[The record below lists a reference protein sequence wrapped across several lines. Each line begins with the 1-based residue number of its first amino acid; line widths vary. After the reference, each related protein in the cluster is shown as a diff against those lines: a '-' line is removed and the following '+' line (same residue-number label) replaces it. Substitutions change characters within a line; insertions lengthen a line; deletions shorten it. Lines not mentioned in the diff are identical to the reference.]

1 MCVTNNPKEERK
13 MANNINPLKF
23 GITDNRYYKQE
34 KKEETNKN
42 LNGEKQAE
50 NQSKKVDSNEVLG
63 FMAAQNADIVPAPV
77 KKTVDVSK
85 YVSDEQEARIA
96 EFMKGFESDFDDAFD
111 IAKDEFP
118 EISDE
123 AARNLALSYINST
136 Y

>member
-1 MCVTNNPKEERK
+1 